1 MSKSSD
7 PGHFFQTSHS
17 LAEISRK
24 SLKAK
29 NHHGSPIRLQSKILA
44 IICYPGDLEAVYVA
58 ESAGTARRVVLETA
72 ETSHV
77 YRGPTAPLTSLAFST
92 TSSSDSIFAGCWDK
106 SIWSWNRIT
115 RAAKRRYFGH
125 SDFVKALLCVRVK
138 GKEVLL
144 SGSADASIIVWD
156 ITSGE
161 KLHALKGGHTKGI
174 LDLAVD
180 PITRPSSPL
189 AEHDGTSIAILSAG
203 SDREIRRWRISNDFS
218 TASEMEHDK
227 PILQHET
234 SVYRLHFDADDDLW
248 TASADGSVKCLARER
263 GWQADTTLVHGD
275 YVRAVAIDERGGWVL
290 SAGRDEDLK
299 IWHRASG
306 RLHHT
311 FSGHFDEITG
321 MVLIGQ
327 MVVTVSIDATIRRWS
342 LKAEDLGKA
351 VREADEAKKGVEK
364 DEEVAQKKGLITDDE
379 ERELAELM
387 GSDSD

>member
-1 MSKSSD
+1 M
-7 PGHFFQTSHS
+7 
-17 LAEISRK
+17 
-24 SLKAK
+24 
-29 NHHGSPIRLQSKILA
+29 
-44 IICYPGDLEAVYVA
+44 
-58 ESAGTARRVVLETA
+58 
-72 ETSHV
+72 
-77 YRGPTAPLTSLAFST
+77 
-92 TSSSDSIFAGCWDK
+92 
-106 SIWSWNRIT
+106 
-115 RAAKRRYFGH
+115 
-125 SDFVKALLCVRVK
+125 KALLCVCVN
-138 GKEVLL
+138 GAEAII
-144 SGSADASIIVWD
+144 SGSADASIILWD

-161 KLHALKGGHTKGI
+161 KLHTLKGGHTRGI

-180 PITRPSSPL
+180 PITYPSSPL

-218 TASEMEHDK
+218 TASEMETDK

-234 SVYRLHFDADDDLW
+234 SVYRLYFDADDDLW

-275 YVRAVAIDERGGWVL
+275 YVRAVAVDERGGWVL

-306 RLHHT
+306 KLHHT

-351 VREADEAKKGVEK
+351 VREAGEAEKGVEK
-364 DEEVAQKKGLITDDE
+364 EEEVEQKKGLITDDE

-387 GSDSD
+387 GSDSN